1 MSGSKTTSMTLDE
14 MRAAHARGESRTDW
28 DRVRREAAMDIEPAP
43 DEDSP
48 DASHLIEQAIAKR
61 RAGRPAGSGTK
72 EQVSIRLDHD
82 VLAAFRGEGPGWQTQ
97 INAVLREWLIQH
109 PRTTV
114 VDR

>member
-1 MSGSKTTSMTLDE
+1 MNGSKTTSMTLDE

-28 DRVRREAAMDIEPAP
+28 ERVRRDVAESVEPVL
-43 DEDSP
+43 DDDSP

-61 RAGRPAGSGTK
+61 RAGRPAGSGSK

-97 INAVLREWLIQH
+97 INAALREWLMQH